1 MSNATSTL
9 SGESGSALVNNWCTA
24 VRVDEIVYT
33 GLQLVFKRSRQISPV
48 RKWMF
53 GWQIGVVKTMVGG
66 ERGYVGGILIDRDH
80 KPPIRRV
87 QCLHTIL
94 G

>member
-1 MSNATSTL
+1 
-9 SGESGSALVNNWCTA
+9 
-24 VRVDEIVYT
+24 
-33 GLQLVFKRSRQISPV
+33 
-48 RKWMF
+48 MF